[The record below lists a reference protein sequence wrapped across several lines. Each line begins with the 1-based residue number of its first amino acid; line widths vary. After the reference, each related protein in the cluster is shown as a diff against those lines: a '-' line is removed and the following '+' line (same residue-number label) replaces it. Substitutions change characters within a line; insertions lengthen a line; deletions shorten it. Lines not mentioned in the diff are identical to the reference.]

1 VEAKYIQGPNHLVN
15 IMTSTMFHVSD
26 KSCDMSGHVWGGV
39 ELGLLRHIHNA
50 KITCMRIIVP
60 MFSLDVFGVVFWLHW
75 VEINKEK

>member
-1 VEAKYIQGPNHLVN
+1 
-15 IMTSTMFHVSD
+15 
-26 KSCDMSGHVWGGV
+26 MSGHVWGGV